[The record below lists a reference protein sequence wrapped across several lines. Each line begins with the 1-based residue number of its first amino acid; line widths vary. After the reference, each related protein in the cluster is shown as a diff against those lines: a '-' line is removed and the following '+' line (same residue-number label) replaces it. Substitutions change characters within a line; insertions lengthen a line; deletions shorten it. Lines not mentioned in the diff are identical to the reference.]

1 MSAQPP
7 ATLSGGAEMLAV
19 EVSTSSRGPRNSMI
33 RSRRIKLQIFRVTIF
48 LLVGAFLLVPIGAMV
63 EFSTRGN
70 SVTSPRTLGAWSAI
84 GQVPELATAISYSL
98 QLAAITSIAML
109 ILLLPT
115 MVWVRLR
122 LPSLNRI
129 IEFICLLPLTVPA
142 IALVVGMVPLYRWI
156 GPNLSDSI
164 LTLSFAYLILVL
176 PYTYRTLDAGL
187 AAIDLKTLTEA
198 ARSLGAGWGTVM
210 LRVVVPNMSSAIL
223 NASLLAVA
231 LVLGEFTF
239 ANLLAFENLQ
249 VAILYVG
256 LVSATTSIAVAVASL
271 LFAFI
276 LLMILSFVGRPKDRV
291 ARAEETIVPGP
302 LAPSLT
308 GPK

>member
-1 MSAQPP
+1 M
-7 ATLSGGAEMLAV
+7 M
-19 EVSTSSRGPRNSMI
+19 
-33 RSRRIKLQIFRVTIF
+33 RSRRLKVQVFRAAIF
-48 LLVGAFLLVPIGAMV
+48 LVLGAFFLVPIGAML

-70 SVTSPRTLGAWSAI
+70 GVTAPRTLDAWTAI
-84 GQVPELATAISYSL
+84 VKVPELLPAISVSL
-98 QLAAITSIAML
+98 QLAAITSVAML
-109 ILLLPT
+109 VLLLPT

-122 LPSLNRI
+122 LPGLSRI
-129 IEFICLLPLTVPA
+129 VEFICLLPLIVPA

-210 LRVVVPNMSSAIL
+210 LRVVVPNMSTAIL
-223 NASLLAVA
+223 NACLLSVA

-239 ANLLAFENLQ
+239 ANLLAYENLQ

-256 LVSATTSIAVAVASL
+256 LVSAGTSIAVAVASL
-271 LFAFI
+271 LFAFA
-276 LLMILSFVGRPKDRV
+276 LLMILSFVGRPR
-291 ARAEETIVPGP
+291 ARAVRLEE
-302 LAPSLT
+302 A
-308 GPK
+308 